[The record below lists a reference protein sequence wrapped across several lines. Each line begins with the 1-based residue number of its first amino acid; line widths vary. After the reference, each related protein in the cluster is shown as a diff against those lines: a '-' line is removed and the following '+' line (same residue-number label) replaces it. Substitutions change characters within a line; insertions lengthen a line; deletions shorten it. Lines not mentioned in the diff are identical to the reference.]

1 MEKGNELFN
10 EAIKVLNEKG
20 YHVVEASN
28 GSDVKDSY
36 YKDEVMSKERYDFE
50 MNEGNPEIQV
60 IKEDNDGDL
69 IVRRYNRGNPVKVL
83 FDKRYDVELP
93 QGFHFAG
100 TSEGNGFKYDII
112 TTKIDDNGNVVGLA
126 DLDDTCIKIEN
137 RINTTINPQAIF
149 LLIETIVP
157 EKWKMITKGQLKT

>member
-100 TSEGNGFKYDII
+100 TSEGTGFKYDII
-112 TTKIDDNGNVVGLA
+112 TTKIDDNGNVVRKSNEEIEKDIENIDA
-126 DLDDTCIKIEN
+126 DL
-137 RINTTINPQAIF
+137 
-149 LLIETIVP
+149 LITV
-157 EKWKMITKGQLKT
+157 KGYKDLTNNNIDSKVK